1 MVAGEDHRVPRNEN
15 WLSKE
20 KYSHV
25 EWFRR
30 KGLNS
35 EELLGLTVRLETL
48 LRCGMTL
55 GSAVD
60 ALGRGD
66 ASVVGETCRA
76 LSASLRVGHSFSKS
90 MARLPESFPPEYYR
104 VVEIGE
110 ATGRLDSCLQRL
122 AATLERQNRTMRAL
136 KSALVYPAFLLLSC
150 AAMVFVILFFV
161 FPMIVKVT
169 ADAGVEPPA
178 LTRALIFLTSPK
190 MLLLL
195 LLSALPAV
203 GLLVASRHP
212 VAGPHI
218 QRLYEEYTPLGEFHA
233 QTRVLISIRQLA
245 LMLECGIPLLKALN
259 YAYLVGQ
266 ESILVKEAYDRIC
279 REVRVGALLGE
290 CFSRQP
296 VFPAF
301 LSGMLS
307 VSDELGD
314 THRSL
319 YRVADLL
326 ESNLNDRVTTVT
338 AVLEPVLMAVMGVVI
353 GTTMVAAF
361 LPIYNLIQA

>member
-1 MVAGEDHRVPRNEN
+1 MEWHGR
-15 WLSKE
+15 
-20 KYSHV
+20 
-25 EWFRR
+25 WFRQ

-35 EELLGLTVRLETL
+35 EQLLGLTVRLETL

-66 ASVVGETCRA
+66 ESVVGDTCRA
-76 LSASLRVGHSFSKS
+76 LSKSLQVGHSFSKS
-90 MARLPESFPPEYYR
+90 LARLPDSFPSEYYR
-104 VVEIGE
+104 VVEVGE
-110 ATGRLDSCLQRL
+110 ATGTIDSCLRRL

-136 KSALVYPAFLLLSC
+136 KSALVYPTFLLISC

-178 LTRALIFLTSPK
+178 LTRALLFLTSPK

-195 LLSALPAV
+195 CLAAIPAL
-203 GLLVASRHP
+203 GLLAASRHP

-218 QRLYEEYTPLGEFHA
+218 RRFYEEYTPMGEFHA

-245 LMLECGIPLLKALN
+245 LMIECGIPLLKALN

-266 ESILVKEAYDRIC
+266 ESILVKEAYDQIC

-290 CFSRQP
+290 SFSRQA

-301 LSGMLS
+301 LSGMLA

-319 YRVADLL
+319 YRVADLI
-326 ESNLNDRVTTVT
+326 ESNLNDKVGMVT
-338 AVLEPVLMAVMGVVI
+338 AVLEPILMGCMGVVI

-361 LPIYNLIQA
+361 LPIYNLIQP